1 MNADQVNATQRR
13 GMRFKVLSDD
23 QVREIHARALEVL
36 DRTGILIGS
45 ERARSLL
52 ADAGCRIRGDVVKFP
67 PGLVEWALGAAP
79 SHFWLHDR
87 TGERALDVGGHKT
100 YFGLGPTLLYMID
113 PVTGKPRKFVKA
125 GTERAARLT
134 DALAHIDWVMG
145 LGTISDCDPQY
156 ADRHEFDALVRNTSK
171 PTIVWAS
178 STDGVRDI
186 VKMAEAV
193 VGGGRQLRERPFIA
207 FFFAPTSPLAQDATS
222 VEKLLLTTS
231 EGIPTVYAPAP
242 QGGASAPI
250 TLAGELVSTHAEN
263 LASLT
268 IAQVSR
274 PGVPI
279 VVGGVIGTMDMRA
292 AQLAYGAPEMQLML
306 AAYNDIAT
314 HYGVPT
320 WGTAGCSDSKA
331 IDQQAA
337 IEATQS
343 VLYSLLS
350 GINLVHDVGYIGSG
364 TVGSLELITMVDE
377 IIGMA
382 KYPMRGIRVEEP
394 TLALDAVDRASANGQ
409 FQTSPHTLAHLREQL
424 WAPTLMDRQSLEKW
438 RETGSKTMRDRVKAK
453 LKGILKDHDPEPL
466 PRETLDRL
474 QAILPE

>member
-1 MNADQVNATQRR
+1 MKSDQTNVTQRL
-13 GMRFKVLSDD
+13 GMRFKILSDD
-23 QVREIHARALEVL
+23 QIREVQARSLEVL
-36 DRTGILIGS
+36 DRTGVSIGS
-45 ERARSLL
+45 ARARSLL
-52 ADAGCRIRGDVVKFP
+52 ANAGCRIRGEIVKFP
-67 PGLVEWALGAAP
+67 PGLVEWALDAAP
-79 SHFWLHDR
+79 SHFWLYDR
-87 TGERALDVGGHKT
+87 TGTRALDVGSHKT

-134 DALAHIDWVMG
+134 DALPNIDWVMG
-145 LGTISDCDPQY
+145 LGTISDCDPDH
-156 ADRHEFDALVRNTSK
+156 ADRHEFDALIRNTTK
-171 PTIVWAS
+171 PTIIWAG

-186 VKMAEAV
+186 IKMAEAV
-193 VGGGRQLRERPFIA
+193 AGGERELREHPFIS
-207 FFFAPTSPLAQDATS
+207 FFFAPTSPLAQDETS

-242 QGGASAPI
+242 QGGASAPV

-263 LASLT
+263 LASVT

-274 PGVPI
+274 EGAPI
-279 VVGGVIGTMDMRA
+279 VIGGVIGTMDMRT

-306 AAYNDIAT
+306 AAYNDIAQY
-314 HYGVPT
+314 YGIPT
-320 WGTAGCSDSKA
+320 WGTAGCSDAKV

-343 VLYSLLS
+343 ILYSLLS

-382 KYPMRGIRVEEP
+382 KYLTRTVRVNEA
-394 TLALDAVDRASANGQ
+394 TLALDTIDRVRSNGQ
-409 FQTSPHTLAHLREQL
+409 FLTSPHTLEHFREQL
-424 WAPTLMDRQSLEKW
+424 WTPTLMDRQSYETW
-438 RETGSKTMRDRVKAK
+438 RETGSKTMRDRVADK
-453 LKGILKDHDPEPL
+453 LKGILKDHDPTPL
-466 PRETLDRL
+466 PRETLRQL
-474 QAILPE
+474 QDILPE

>member
-1 MNADQVNATQRR
+1 MKTDQTNVSERR
-13 GMRFKVLSDD
+13 GVKFKVLSDD
-23 QVREIHARALEVL
+23 QIREIHARALGVL
-36 DRTGILIGS
+36 ERTGVHIGS
-45 ERARSLL
+45 ADARSLL
-52 ADAGCRIRGDVVKFP
+52 AGAGCRVRGERVKFP
-67 PGLVEWALGAAP
+67 TGLVEWALDVVP
-79 SHFWLHDR
+79 SHFWLYDR
-87 TGERALDVGGHKT
+87 TGERALDVGAHKT

-134 DALAHIDWVMG
+134 DALPNIDWVMG
-145 LGTISDCDPQY
+145 LGTISDCDPQF

-171 PTIVWAS
+171 PAIIWAGS
-178 STDGVRDI
+178 PDGVRDI

-193 VGGGRQLRERPFIA
+193 AGDEQRLRERPFIA

-222 VEKLLLTTS
+222 VDKLILTTS

-242 QGGASAPI
+242 QGGASAPV

-274 PGVPI
+274 QGAPI
-279 VVGGVIGTMDMRA
+279 VIGGVIGTMDMKA

-306 AAYNDIAT
+306 AAYNDIAK

-320 WGTAGCSDSKA
+320 WGTAGCSDSKV

-382 KYPMRGIRVEEP
+382 KHMLRGIHVDEE
-394 TLALDAVDRASANGQ
+394 TLGLDAIDQIRSNGQ
-409 FQTSPHTLAHLREQL
+409 FLTSAHTLAHFREQL
-424 WAPTLMDRQSLEKW
+424 WMPTLMDRQSYESW
-438 RETGSKTMRDRVKAK
+438 SATGSKTMRDRVADK
-453 LKGILKDHDPEPL
+453 LKGILKEHDPVPL
-466 PRETLDRL
+466 PRATLDQL
-474 QAILPE
+474 QLILPE

>member
-1 MNADQVNATQRR
+1 MRAEQTNVTQRS
-13 GMRFKVLSDD
+13 GMRFKVLADD
-23 QVREIHARALEVL
+23 QIHEIHARALEVL
-36 DRTGILIGS
+36 DRTGVSIGS

-52 ADAGCRIRGDVVKFP
+52 ADAGCRVRKDVVKFP
-67 PGLVEWALGAAP
+67 PGVVEWALKAAP
-79 SHFWLHDR
+79 SHFWLYDR

-134 DALAHIDWVMG
+134 DYLPNIDWVMG

-171 PTIVWAS
+171 PTIIWAG

-186 VKMAEAV
+186 IRMAEAV
-193 VGGGRQLRERPFIA
+193 SGGERELREHPFIS

-242 QGGASAPI
+242 QGGASAPV

-263 LASLT
+263 LASVT

-274 PGVPI
+274 EGAPI
-279 VVGGVIGTMDMRA
+279 VIGGVIGTMDMRT

-306 AAYNDIAT
+306 AAYNDIAQY
-314 HYGVPT
+314 YGIPT
-320 WGTAGCSDSKA
+320 WGTAGCSDAKV

-382 KYPMRGIRVEEP
+382 KYLLRGIRVDEE
-394 TLALDAVDRASANGQ
+394 TLGLDVIDRIRSNGQ
-409 FQTSPHTLAHLREQL
+409 FITSPHTLEHFREQL
-424 WAPTLMDRQSLEKW
+424 WTPSLMDRQSYETW
-438 RETGSKTMRDRVKAK
+438 RDTGSKTMRDRVADK
-453 LKGILKDHDPEPL
+453 LKGILKGHDPTPL
-466 PRETLDRL
+466 PRETLRQL
-474 QAILPE
+474 QDILPE